1 MFRRFKFILFVLFI
15 GLDWIGLRVS
25 TDFARMKK

>member
-1 MFRRFKFILFVLFI
+1 MFRRFKFIYLFYLL
-15 GLDWIGLRVS
+15 GWIGLRVS